1 MRWRFNAAYDREARA
16 ISSELIPD
24 LREIPSDIKI
34 RDDGDY
40 ARNIS
45 YDKAAKL

>member
-1 MRWRFNAAYDREARA
+1 MPLVPVEHVLQ
-16 ISSELIPD
+16 ELIPD
-24 LREIPSDIKI
+24 LREIPEIKI
-34 RDDGDY
+34 QDDGDY